1 MAKITKDYFELND
14 NIKQNDINDIL
25 VSGEEIL
32 LSLKPDK
39 KTSILESIL
48 KGLPL
53 ALIWGGFDAFFII
66 MMFTTGLGDTM
77 GGFII
82 VFLVVFFAIH
92 LIPVWKYIA
101 GIIKTIAG
109 YKNIVYVFTSKRIII
124 RTGLIGIDF
133 KNIYYEEVQTV
144 TVKVGLLD
152 RIFKVGDLYIQTAN
166 QVGKIENIKAPYHYS
181 SKIQKIVQDIKT
193 DINFPNDLRPSENRG
208 YNTKYIDDSKNKD

>member
-14 NIKQNDINDIL
+14 NIKQNNINDIL
-25 VSGEEIL
+25 VSGEELL

-77 GGFII
+77 GGFLII
-82 VFLVVFFAIH
+82 FLVVFFAIH
-92 LIPVWKYIA
+92 LIPVWKYIG

-109 YKNIVYVFTSKRIII
+109 YKNIEYVFTSKRIII

-133 KNIYYEEVQTV
+133 KSIYYEEVQTV

-152 RIFKVGDLYIQTAN
+152 RIFKVGDLYIQTAS

-193 DINFPNDLRPSENRG
+193 DINFPNDLRPSENHG
-208 YNTKYIDDSKNKD
+208 YNTKYIGDNENKD